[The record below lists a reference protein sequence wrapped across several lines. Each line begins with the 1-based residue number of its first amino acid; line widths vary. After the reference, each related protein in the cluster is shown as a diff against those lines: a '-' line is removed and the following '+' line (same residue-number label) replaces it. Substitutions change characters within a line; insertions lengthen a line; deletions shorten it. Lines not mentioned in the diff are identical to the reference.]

1 MGERL
6 GSWRHGTDLTE
17 RPEWR
22 TYVGWPGR
30 PLAYTLPSEAA
41 VEGKRI
47 RACLAKPAVLLVL
60 PSELREA

>member
-6 GSWRHGTDLTE
+6 GSLRHGTALTE
-17 RPEWR
+17 RSERR
-22 TYVGWPGR
+22 TCVGWPGR

-41 VEGKRI
+41 VEGKRTPG
-47 RACLAKPAVLLVL
+47 CLAKPAVLPVL